1 MKFQI
6 DRTELPYDAFV
17 SDPSVLLPI
26 EEEGDADGCEEDC
39 NADRISTGG
48 DEIEN
53 EK

>member
-26 EEEGDADGCEEDC
+26 EEEGDADGCEE
-39 NADRISTGG
+39 AEEIHP
-48 DEIEN
+48 DEVHGEG
-53 EK
+53 EPVR